1 MRRDASLMGAALGV
15 LLVAT
20 ACAGDEVSSPSTTP
34 STLPPTTAA
43 LTTTS
48 AAAPPT
54 TASPPTTTAAP
65 PTTVATVPTRPLPF
79 DSWTTVLA
87 SLPVT
92 DYDAAGAIAEAEAL
106 GVAGAGVLLSDDYPS
121 LNPGFWV
128 VYTRPYEFSWQAVE
142 ACAGLAG
149 EIPDCYAR
157 YLGTDPA
164 QPVGQ
169 AEGTALAMTDDYRL
183 AVIDTATGEL
193 IRTVRPSF
201 GGDGSF
207 PGRPALSADGLSID
221 YSVGSEDFWFSCEA
235 SDGHMEQMD
244 LVTGRAA
251 KAGDGFAPV
260 VSPDGTTL
268 AYLASSQCF
277 PDPAEP
283 SFVLAP
289 ADTIVLRD
297 IATGR
302 ESKQTVPLTGN
313 PEEGFELWNVAWAGS
328 DLFVLDTFGGVSRFV
343 DGDPTSPGSGPFAD
357 LVAAGLDAGG
367 HGLVGFSTALDRL
380 LVTYTYFDTDA
391 QFTELHAVHPASG
404 ALELLGVYED
414 PVAVALDR
422 TGAHLLIAAAG
433 RLEADGREVDL
444 GANVVMLAW

>member
-1 MRRDASLMGAALGV
+1 MRKTAVAIVLALVLAACGDTTDPV
-15 LLVAT
+15 PAT
-20 ACAGDEVSSPSTTP
+20 D
-34 STLPPTTAA
+34 PPGTTA
-43 LTTTS
+43 
-48 AAAPPT
+48 
-54 TASPPTTTAAP
+54 PTTTTAP
-65 PTTVATVPTRPLPF
+65 EPTTTTTAPTTTTTTTAPATTTTTVPPDGPPPF
-79 DSWTTVLA
+79 DTWVAIVA
-87 SLPVT
+87 SLPSA
-92 DYDAAGAIAEAEAL
+92 DHDRDAAET
-106 GVAGAGVLLSDDYPS
+106 VAAGFDLVELDVLLSDDYPS